1 MTSYPVSEPN
11 LSLLLEPISS
21 ADPCGESL
29 RYSELYDQIREA
41 RREDDDK
48 LPQGIWKTEIKKA
61 DWDQVDRLCQEAL
74 KTRSKDL
81 QIAAWLTEAWLHLE
95 GISGLAR
102 GLELILGLSRTFWD
116 TIHPQMNNVGYELRL
131 GPYEW
136 MNMRLS
142 EECQH
147 VLISM
152 PSDRSVLPSRLLD
165 FNEVQRLELLTQKNP
180 SHGTLQSVESPK
192 ISRNKISLS
201 IEKTPTAFY
210 QYMNESCSFSLKLIA
225 DLEEELRFQLEGEAP
240 TFYRLREKIEG
251 IQRFIGH
258 VLDNRGEKKKEKKLA
273 TTEVPYTR
281 PSKKP
286 SSGAIESREQAYSV
300 LGEVAAY
307 LERIEPHSPT
317 PYLIRRAIAWGGMSL
332 PQVFA
337 DTLTNGKDLSLLLD
351 VLNIEKN
358 QKGNAG

>member
-21 ADPCGESL
+21 VDPCGESL

-116 TIHPQMNNVGYELRL
+116 AIHPQMNNVGYELRL

-165 FNEVQRLELLTQKNP
+165 FNEVQRLELLTQKSP
-180 SHGTLQSVESPK
+180 SQGTLQSVESPQ

-210 QYMNESCSFSLKLIA
+210 QYMNESSSFSLKLIA

-251 IQRFIGH
+251 IQRFVGH
-258 VLDNRGEKKKEKKLA
+258 ILDNRGEKKKVKKLV
-273 TTEVPYTR
+273 TTEVPCAR

-286 SSGAIESREQAYSV
+286 SSGAIESREQAYSI

-351 VLNIEKN
+351 VLNIEKH
-358 QKGNAG
+358 QQG